1 MTEQEE
7 MIRGDEA
14 DRLLSNPIF
23 KESIKLVRDGIVH
36 SMEQSALGDE
46 STHNRLVIA
55 LQLLNK
61 IEKNIIDIAQTGKMV
76 KMQIENKGLFPFM
89 KKF

>member
-1 MTEQEE
+1 MTEHDE
-7 MIRGDEA
+7 MIRGEEA
-14 DRLLSNPIF
+14 ERLIANPLF
-23 KESIKLVRDGIVH
+23 KESIQKVREGIIS

-61 IEKNIIDIAQTGKMV
+61 IERNIKDVAETGKML
-76 KMQIENKGLFPFM
+76 KMQVGKDNIFSRFK
-89 KKF
+89 

>member
-1 MTEQEE
+1 MTEHEE
-7 MIRGDEA
+7 MIRGEDAE
-14 DRLLSNPIF
+14 RLLSNPIF
-23 KESIKLVRDGIVH
+23 IESIDKVRQGIIS

-61 IEKNIIDIAQTGKMV
+61 IEKNIKEVAETGKMI
-76 KMQIENKGLFPFM
+76 KMQIDKPNFLSRFK
-89 KKF
+89 

>member
-1 MTEQEE
+1 MTEHEE
-7 MIRGDEA
+7 MIRGEEA
-14 DRLLSNPIF
+14 ERVLSNPIF
-23 KESIKLVRDGIVH
+23 IEAIDKVRQGIIS

-61 IEKNIIDIAQTGKMV
+61 IEKNIKEVAETGKMI
-76 KMQIENKGLFPFM
+76 KMQIDKPNFLSRFK
-89 KKF
+89 

>member
-1 MTEQEE
+1 MNEQDQ
-7 MIRGDEA
+7 INRGDDAE
-14 DRLLSNPIF
+14 RLLNNYLF
-23 KESIKLVRDGIVH
+23 KESISMVRDGIVS
-36 SMEQSALGDE
+36 SMEQSALGDQ

-76 KMQIENKGLFPFM
+76 KMQIENKGLFSRFQ
-89 KKF
+89 

>member
-1 MTEQEE
+1 MTEHEE
-7 MIRGDEA
+7 MIRGEDAE
-14 DRLLSNPIF
+14 RLLSNPIF
-23 KESIKLVRDGIVH
+23 IESIYKVRQGIIS

-61 IEKNIIDIAQTGKMV
+61 IEKNIKEVAETGKMI
-76 KMQIENKGLFPFM
+76 KMQIDKPNFLSRFK
-89 KKF
+89 

>member
-1 MTEQEE
+1 MTEHEE
-7 MIRGDEA
+7 MIRGEDAE
-14 DRLLSNPIF
+14 RILSNPIF
-23 KESIKLVRDGIVH
+23 IESIYKVRQGIIS

-61 IEKNIIDIAQTGKMV
+61 IEKNIKEVAETGKMI
-76 KMQIENKGLFPFM
+76 KMQIDKPNFLSRFK
-89 KKF
+89 

>member
-1 MTEQEE
+1 MNEHEE
-7 MIRGDEA
+7 MIRGEEA
-14 DRLLSNPIF
+14 ERVLSNPIF
-23 KESIKLVRDGIVH
+23 IESIDKVRNGIIS

-61 IEKNIIDIAQTGKMV
+61 IEKNIKEVAETGKMI
-76 KMQIENKGLFPFM
+76 KMQIDKPNFLSRFK
-89 KKF
+89 

>member
-1 MTEQEE
+1 MTEHEE
-7 MIRGDEA
+7 MIRGEDAE
-14 DRLLSNPIF
+14 RILSNPIF
-23 KESIKLVRDGIVH
+23 IEAIDKVRQGIIS

-61 IEKNIIDIAQTGKMV
+61 IEKNIKEVAETGKMI
-76 KMQIENKGLFPFM
+76 KMQIDKPNFLSRFK
-89 KKF
+89 

>member
-1 MTEQEE
+1 MTEHEE
-7 MIRGDEA
+7 MIRGEEA
-14 DRLLSNPIF
+14 ERLLNNLIF
-23 KESIKLVRDGIVH
+23 IESIDKVRNGIIS

-61 IEKNIIDIAQTGKMV
+61 IEKNIKEVAETGKMI
-76 KMQIENKGLFPFM
+76 KMQIDKPSFLSRF
-89 KKF
+89 K

>member
-1 MTEQEE
+1 MTENEE
-7 MIRGDEA
+7 MIRGEEA
-14 DRLLSNPIF
+14 ERVLSNPIF
-23 KESIKLVRDGIVH
+23 IESIDKVRQGIIS

-61 IEKNIIDIAQTGKMV
+61 IEKNIKEVAETGKMI
-76 KMQIENKGLFPFM
+76 KMQIDKPNFLSRFK
-89 KKF
+89 

>member
-1 MTEQEE
+1 MTEQEH
-7 MIRGDEA
+7 INRGDDAE
-14 DRLLSNPIF
+14 RLINNYIF
-23 KESIKLVRDGIVH
+23 KESVESVRAGIVS
-36 SMEQSALGDE
+36 SMEQSALGDQ

-76 KMQIENKGLFPFM
+76 KMQLENKGLFSRF
-89 KKF
+89 K

>member
-1 MTEQEE
+1 MTEHEE
-7 MIRGDEA
+7 MIRGEEA
-14 DRLLSNPIF
+14 ERLLANPLFI
-23 KESIKLVRDGIVH
+23 ESIDKVRQGIIS

-61 IEKNIIDIAQTGKMV
+61 IEKNIKEVAETGKMI
-76 KMQIENKGLFPFM
+76 KMQIDKPNFLSRFK
-89 KKF
+89 

>member
-1 MTEQEE
+1 MTEHEE
-7 MIRGDEA
+7 MIRGEEA
-14 DRLLSNPIF
+14 ERVLSNPIF
-23 KESIKLVRDGIVH
+23 IESIDKVRNGIIS

-61 IEKNIIDIAQTGKMV
+61 IEKNIKEVAETGKMI
-76 KMQIENKGLFPFM
+76 KMQIDKPNFLSRFK
-89 KKF
+89 

>member
-1 MTEQEE
+1 MTEHEE
-7 MIRGDEA
+7 MIRGEEA
-14 DRLLSNPIF
+14 ERVLSNPIF
-23 KESIKLVRDGIVH
+23 TESIDKVRNGIIS

-61 IEKNIIDIAQTGKMV
+61 IEKNIKEVAETGKMI
-76 KMQIENKGLFPFM
+76 KMQIDKPSFLSRF
-89 KKF
+89 K

>member
-1 MTEQEE
+1 MTEHEE
-7 MIRGDEA
+7 MIRGEEA
-14 DRLLSNPIF
+14 ERLINNPLF
-23 KESIKLVRDGIVH
+23 KESFEKVKQGIIS

-61 IEKNIIDIAQTGKMV
+61 IEKNIISIAETGKMI
-76 KMQIENKGLFPFM
+76 KMNLEKPNLFSRF
-89 KKF
+89 K

>member
-1 MTEQEE
+1 MTEHEE
-7 MIRGDEA
+7 MIRGEEA
-14 DRLLSNPIF
+14 ERVLSNPIF
-23 KESIKLVRDGIVH
+23 IESIDKVRSGIIS

-61 IEKNIIDIAQTGKMV
+61 IEKNIKEVAETGKMI
-76 KMQIENKGLFPFM
+76 KMQIDKPNFLSRFK
-89 KKF
+89 

>member
-1 MTEQEE
+1 MTEHDQ
-7 MIRGDEA
+7 MIRGEEA
-14 DRLLSNPIF
+14 ERLLSNPLLN
-23 KESIKLVRDGIVH
+23 ESIQKVREGIIS

-61 IEKNIIDIAQTGKMV
+61 IERNIKEVAETGKMI
-76 KMQIENKGLFPFM
+76 KMQVENKTFLSRF
-89 KKF
+89 K

>member
-1 MTEQEE
+1 MTEHEE
-7 MIRGDEA
+7 MIRGEDAE
-14 DRLLSNPIF
+14 RILSNPIF
-23 KESIKLVRDGIVH
+23 IEAIDKVRQGIIS

-61 IEKNIIDIAQTGKMV
+61 IEKNIKEVAETGKMI
-76 KMQIENKGLFPFM
+76 KMQIDKPGFLSRF
-89 KKF
+89 K